1 MVVLGL
7 IYQNE
12 RADWTGRTGM
22 KISVALMSLAALL
35 LVGLAVTRRTPAGTA
50 AAVAAVG
57 AVAVASHFAINS
69 STGTFIGSTTAP
81 NNRSLYHA
89 ALDQAAFV
97 KRSTAQDNSLPVF
110 WYPAAKHP
118 EFASIQS
125 MYYFGYTYLDLEL
138 PKVTS
143 GMSQRLDQSKPQTIV
158 MLCETR
164 DCAGGQAALRR
175 AGHSYLED
183 SAERISQGQIRLWS
197 VLLRRAPDE

>member
-1 MVVLGL
+1 
-7 IYQNE
+7 
-12 RADWTGRTGM
+12 
-22 KISVALMSLAALL
+22 MSAGGAA
-35 LVGLAVTRRTPAGTA
+35 TCRPCCH
-50 AAVAAVG
+50 
-57 AVAVASHFAINS
+57 ASHASRHGGGRRGRRERSRLRLTSRSIAARARLLR
-69 STGTFIGSTTAP
+69 STTAP
-81 NNRSLYHA
+81 NNRGLYHA

-143 GMSQRLDQSKPQTIV
+143 GMRQRLDQSKPQTIV